1 MNFVVYAGKAENM
14 PERADKLYKIFVADE
29 DGEYNLPDVSLA
41 FKKGEILI
49 LPPFYRHTAS
59 TALKNSTVA
68 VLEKAIL
75 PFKAPTKVQDINNI
89 TAQAITEAEYF
100 FDKNGEVLNAL
111 GNLIAVCVSSFCK
124 KREYSPLV
132 ETIRSEIESNIS
144 NSAYSVDDTLKRL
157 PLSYEYLRKLFKK
170 ETGTTPLCY
179 LSDCRMRLAAQIIS
193 SGISNQYS
201 EYTVSQVAEACGF
214 SDPMYFSRVFKKNF
228 GVSPTE
234 YGNTTR

>member
-1 MNFVVYAGKAENM
+1 M
-14 PERADKLYKIFVADE
+14 PERADKLYKIFVANE
-29 DGEYNLPDVSLA
+29 DGEYNLPDFSLS
-41 FKKGEILI
+41 FKAGEIVI

-59 TALKNSTVA
+59 SALSNSAVA

-75 PFKAPTKVQDINNI
+75 PFKAPTKIQDCNNLC
-89 TAQAITEAEYF
+89 AQAISEAEYF
-100 FDKNGEVLNAL
+100 LDKNGEIVNAL
-111 GNLIAVCVSSFCK
+111 GNLIAVSVSAFCE
-124 KREYSPLV
+124 KRRYSPLV
-132 ETIRSEIESNIS
+132 ETIRAEIESNIS
-144 NSAYSVDDTLKRL
+144 NPAYSVDESLKRL

-201 EYTVSQVAEACGF
+201 EYTISQIAEACGF

-234 YGNTTR
+234 YGNINT

>member
-14 PERADKLYKIFVADE
+14 PDRADKLYKIFVADE
-29 DGEYNLPDVSLA
+29 DGEYTLPDFSLR
-41 FKKGEILI
+41 FKDGEIVV
-49 LPPFYRHTAS
+49 LPPFFRHTPS
-59 TALKNSTVA
+59 PALLNSTVA

-75 PFKAPTKVQDINNI
+75 PFKTPTKVEDANNL
-89 TAQAITEAEYF
+89 TAQAIRQAEYF

-111 GNLIAVCVSSFCK
+111 GNLIAVSVTSFCE
-124 KREYSPLV
+124 KRKYSPVV
-132 ETIRSEIESNIS
+132 ETIRAEIVGNIS
-144 NSAYSVDDTLKRL
+144 NPAYSVDDTLKRL

-193 SGISNQYS
+193 SRISNQYS
-201 EYTVSQVAEACGF
+201 EYTVSQIAESCGF

>member
-1 MNFVVYAGKAENM
+1 MNFVIYAGNARNM
-14 PERADKLYKIFVADE
+14 PERADKLYKIFVACE
-29 DGEYNLPDVSLA
+29 DGEYILPDISLS
-41 FKKGEILI
+41 FKKGEIVI
-49 LPPFYRHTAS
+49 LPPFYRHTPSA
-59 TALKNSTVA
+59 ALLNSQVA

-75 PFKAPTKVQDINNI
+75 PFKAPTKVGDENCI
-89 TAQAITEAEYF
+89 TARAVSQAEYF

-111 GNLIAVCVSSFCK
+111 GNLIAVGVSAFCT
-124 KREYSPLV
+124 KRKYSPLV
-132 ETIRSEIESNIS
+132 ETIRTEIESNIS

-179 LSDCRMRLAAQIIS
+179 LSDCRMRLASQIIS

-201 EYTVSQVAEACGF
+201 EYTVSQIAEACGF

-234 YGNTTR
+234 YGKP